1 MQDQGYFG
9 KESATWKIER
19 ETLIMLGGGRA
30 IAMQLAHP
38 LVAMGVSAH
47 STYMSDPFGRA
58 KRTFMLGQMLTF
70 GNRSTAHQAA
80 RTINRLHTHVYGTLP
95 AAAGAHAQG
104 AMYDARNPE
113 LLLWVQATLIDT
125 ILLIYSL
132 LIGPLSHEE
141 QEHYYQESKILS
153 RLLGLTDAHMP
164 RTVDDLRQ
172 YVDDMC
178 YSQQLAATPQGRQL
192 MQQVLYP
199 PLPGLLRPLMEYH
212 TWFTSALLPQPIRDI
227 YGLEWGPKRQ
237 RAFDIFAASMRTLVP
252 HAPSTLRILPLTKEI
267 MHSGIISS
275 TTFLPPGF
283 TFHA

>member
-1 MQDQGYFG
+1 MQNQGYFG
-9 KESATWKIER
+9 EESATWKVAS
-19 ETLIMLGGGRA
+19 ETMVMLGGGRA
-30 IAMQLAHP
+30 VAMQLAHP

-58 KRTFMLGQMLTF
+58 ERTFMLGQMLTF
-70 GNRSTAHQAA
+70 GNHSTAQQAA
-80 RTINRLHTHVYGTLP
+80 RTINRLHTHVHGALP
-95 AAAGAHAQG
+95 AAAGTHAKG
-104 AMYDARNPE
+104 AVYDAHNPE

-125 ILLIYSL
+125 ILLIYPL
-132 LIGPLSHEE
+132 LIGPLSQKE
-141 QEHYYQESKILS
+141 QEQYYQESKTLG

-172 YVDDMC
+172 YVYDM
-178 YSQQLAATPQGRQL
+178 SHSHQLAATPQARQL

-199 PLPGLLRPLMEYH
+199 PLPGLFRPLMEYN

-237 RAFDIFAASMRTLVP
+237 RAFDTFAASMRTLIP
-252 HAPSTLRILPLTKEI
+252 HAPSALRILPLTKSI
-267 MHSGIISS
+267 MHSGVVSS
-275 TTFLPPGF
+275 TKFLPPGF